1 MVVGEVTPQLR
12 SVLDRIE
19 GDTIDQK
26 IVHLLANELR
36 RRLQDCEQEILD
48 LEIKYGLMY
57 EQFQARLEAG
67 ELGDPFS
74 YPLEQDA
81 MRWDDLVTE
90 KKQWLAE
97 LKAIEGTEA
106 D

>member
-1 MVVGEVTPQLR
+1 MAVGEVTPQLR

-57 EQFQARLEAG
+57 EQFQAQLEAG

-97 LKAIEGTEA
+97 LKAIEGL
-106 D
+106 

>member
-1 MVVGEVTPQLR
+1 MAVEEVTPQLR

-57 EQFQARLEAG
+57 EQFQTRLGAG

-97 LKAIEGTEA
+97 LKAIEGL
-106 D
+106 

>member
-1 MVVGEVTPQLR
+1 MAVGEVTPQMRL
-12 SVLDRIE
+12 VLDRIE

-36 RRLQDCEQEILD
+36 RRLQDCEQEILE

-57 EQFQARLEAG
+57 EQFQARLQAG

-74 YPLEQDA
+74 YSLEQDA
-81 MRWDDLVTE
+81 MRWDNLVTE
-90 KKQWLAE
+90 KKEWLAQ
-97 LKAIEGTEA
+97 LRAIQGL
-106 D
+106 

>member
-1 MVVGEVTPQLR
+1 MAVGEVTPQLR
-12 SVLDRIE
+12 LVLDRIE

-36 RRLQDCEQEILD
+36 RRLQDCEQEILE

-57 EQFQARLEAG
+57 EQFQARLEEG
-67 ELGDPFS
+67 EFGDPFS

-81 MRWDDLVTE
+81 MRWDNLVTE
-90 KKQWLAE
+90 KKEWLDQ
-97 LKAIEGTEA
+97 LRAIQGL
-106 D
+106 